1 MRAADRTLLEW
12 LGEEGLAAVLKSSL
26 DKNSLV
32 RLANARR
39 VTVAGMRNQSVP
51 ADRLARLLAEKFA
64 RDEASRRPLMSALDT
79 ANRRLMEEWRQLPE
93 EEARARVA
101 DDKIT
106 GAAAGRLLYAVARER
121 RDTAAVE
128 QARAIAAR
136 CRPPK
141 REEPAADPDAA
152 TSQPAAAEGFAKER
166 DELHERLRQA
176 EESIEK
182 SRRREKQALQE
193 LAQRKFDLNNLKLQ
207 FARGKQDQERVEKE
221 LRTLQQKIEETSAR
235 RRPGLSEE
243 LSSRLNQIQDLNRKL
258 AASIERLVTRL
269 PKDEKRSESSAPLV
283 KALEGLREDWKTQR
297 DGTRQATERSA
308 KTLAHLS
315 HEMTALREQV
325 AALKASPR
333 KPSRS
338 RAERPRDGLERTGLF
353 VDVQNVFYG
362 ARQQNARLDFEAL
375 LQTVSRGRK
384 LIRATAYVV
393 ESREIDQSAFI
404 SLLQQ
409 KGYEVRRKPLK
420 VRADGSFKGDWDMEI
435 ALDVLDFAE
444 ALDVLILATGDGDF
458 TSLVARVKSLGVEVE
473 VYSFPRNTAKELRE
487 MATRFIPIDR
497 RLLIKQPKEAPVPE
511 PIEEADR

>member
-1 MRAADRTLLEW
+1 MAD
-12 LGEEGLAAVLKSSL
+12 
-26 DKNSLV
+26 N
-32 RLANARR
+32 
-39 VTVAGMRNQSVP
+39 
-51 ADRLARLLAEKFA
+51 
-64 RDEASRRPLMSALDT
+64 RD
-79 ANRRLMEEWRQLPE
+79 
-93 EEARARVA
+93 
-101 DDKIT
+101 
-106 GAAAGRLLYAVARER
+106 G
-121 RDTAAVE
+121 
-128 QARAIAAR
+128 
-136 CRPPK
+136 
-141 REEPAADPDAA
+141 
-152 TSQPAAAEGFAKER
+152 AAEGAGVTAEV
-166 DELHERLRQA
+166 DRQA
-176 EESIEK
+176 HE
-182 SRRREKQALQE
+182 
-193 LAQRKFDLNNLKLQ
+193 
-207 FARGKQDQERVEKE
+207 
-221 LRTLQQKIEETSAR
+221 
-235 RRPGLSEE
+235 
-243 LSSRLNQIQDLNRKL
+243 
-258 AASIERLVTRL
+258 
-269 PKDEKRSESSAPLV
+269 
-283 KALEGLREDWKTQR
+283 LEGLREDWKTHR

-308 KTLAHLS
+308 EALAQLS

-325 AALKASPR
+325 GALKASPR